1 MAVRPDSH
9 YIIVCPGRIVKE
21 NLETYEAGMDN
32 IFAFEGGV
40 AVKECRI
47 FIFTALFICLTA
59 VKLCFP
65 AVPAQAVR
73 EISRVICGQA
83 DYGEAIQA
91 MGRAFGRGK
100 LVQVL
105 NDLRPGTDEGLICA
119 LGQEQDRQSELLS
132 PVPGPTPP

>member
-83 DYGEAIQA
+83 DYREAMQA
-91 MGRAFGRGK
+91 MGRAFGRGE

>member
-1 MAVRPDSH
+1 MAVRPDIH

-73 EISRVICGQA
+73 EIGRVICCQV

-91 MGRAFGRGK
+91 MGRAIGRGE

-105 NDLRPGTDEGLICA
+105 NDLRSGTGGELISA
-119 LGQEQDRQSELLS
+119 LGQDQDRQAEFPS
-132 PVPGPTPP
+132 PAPSPISP

>member
-1 MAVRPDSH
+1 MCLGH
-9 YIIVCPGRIVKE
+9 IVKE
-21 NLETYEAGMDN
+21 NLETYKAGMDN

-40 AVKECRI
+40 AMRECRI

-65 AVPAQAVR
+65 AVPAQAVQ
-73 EISRVICGQA
+73 EIGRVICGQA

-91 MGRAFGRGK
+91 MGRAIGRGE

-105 NDLRPGTDEGLICA
+105 NDLRSGTGGELISA
-119 LGQEQDRQSELLS
+119 LGKDQDLQGVLPS
-132 PVPGPTPP
+132 PAPSPILP

>member
-1 MAVRPDSH
+1 MAILPDSH
-9 YIIVCPGRIVKE
+9 YIIVCPGHIVKE
-21 NLETYEAGMDN
+21 NLREYGAGMGN

-40 AVKECRI
+40 VVKECRI

-65 AVPAQAVR
+65 AIPAQAVR
-73 EISRVICGQA
+73 EISRVICGQS

-91 MGRAFGRGK
+91 MGRAIGRGE

-105 NDLRPGTDEGLICA
+105 NDLRPGTGGELISA
-119 LGQEQDRQSELLS
+119 LGQDQDRQAELPS
-132 PVPGPTPP
+132 PAPGPTLP

>member
-1 MAVRPDSH
+1 M
-9 YIIVCPGRIVKE
+9 CPGHIVKE
-21 NLETYEAGMDN
+21 NIETYEAGMDN

-40 AVKECRI
+40 ALKECRI

-65 AVPAQAVR
+65 AVPAQVGR
-73 EISRVICGQA
+73 ELSQVICGQA

-91 MGRAFGRGK
+91 MGRAIGRGE

-105 NDLRPGTDEGLICA
+105 NDLRPSASGGLISA
-119 LGQEQDRQSELLS
+119 LGQDQGQQKERPS
-132 PVPGPTPP
+132 PAPNPTFP

>member
-1 MAVRPDSH
+1 MTVHPDSH
-9 YIIVCPGRIVKE
+9 YIIVCPGHIVKE
-21 NLETYEAGMDN
+21 NIETYEAGMDN

-40 AVKECRI
+40 VVKECRI

-73 EISRVICGQA
+73 EIGRVICCQV

-91 MGRAFGRGK
+91 MGRAIGRGE

-105 NDLRPGTDEGLICA
+105 NDLRSGTGGELISA
-119 LGQEQDRQSELLS
+119 LGQDQDRQAEFPS
-132 PVPGPTPP
+132 PAPSPISP

>member
-1 MAVRPDSH
+1 MAVLPDSH

-40 AVKECRI
+40 VVKECRI

-59 VKLCFP
+59 VRLCFP

-73 EISRVICGQA
+73 EIGRVICCQV

-91 MGRAFGRGK
+91 MGRAIGRGE

-105 NDLRPGTDEGLICA
+105 NDLRSGTGGELISA
-119 LGQEQDRQSELLS
+119 LGQDQDRQAEFPS
-132 PVPGPTPP
+132 PAPSPISP